1 MKYII
6 VNTDG
11 ENGYWAGSTPKEAL
25 NDFIQD
31 EFRRS
36 PEITALLEVKRMFED
51 GSLKMYQLGEEIA
64 PIFPDI
70 PETEFRYV
78 RSGNRVI

>member
-6 VNTDG
+6 VNTDD
-11 ENGYWAGSTPKEAL
+11 ENTYWAGSTPKEAL
-25 NDFIQD
+25 NYFI
-31 EFRRS
+31 RGL
-36 PEITALLEVKRMFED
+36 PELTDLLEVKKWFEN

-64 PIFPDI
+64 PVFPDI